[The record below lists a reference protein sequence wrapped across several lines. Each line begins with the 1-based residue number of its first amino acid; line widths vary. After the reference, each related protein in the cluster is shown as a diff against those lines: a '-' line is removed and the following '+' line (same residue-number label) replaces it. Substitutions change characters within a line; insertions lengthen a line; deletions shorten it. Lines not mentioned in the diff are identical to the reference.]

1 MSLILFD
8 PAAPPADAWP
18 DGRAMERAYL
28 EGIAG
33 AGVGAMVSNVRTE
46 WRALRAGERVYPVT
60 INHGE
65 TGDSYVCLPHSAYAL
80 YARREIELVGMGAAG
95 RLLAPAIGALGGWLC
110 RAGINR
116 IVHIDNWLLST
127 NLHGDWDGADLPAIR
142 AFLADRYPDHI
153 LAVRSVD
160 PWSSP
165 ALTEAARADG
175 WTMVPSRQIWVTD
188 DLERDW
194 QSRGDY
200 RNDRRLFGRSNL
212 AIETLGEIVPDDAA
226 RIADLY
232 HQLYVGKYSPL
243 NPEFKPAFVA
253 MTHAAGVIRYRV
265 ARAAD
270 GTIMAVAGLFQRG
283 DVATPPVVGY
293 DVSRPRAEGLYRIA
307 SYLFGEDALARGAR
321 LNGSAGA
328 AEFKRLRGAHGV
340 IEYWAMHTAH
350 LGARQRRTI
359 AMLAGG
365 LERWAVPMMRRRGL

>member
-1 MSLILFD
+1 MSVLLFD
-8 PAAPPADAWP
+8 PASPRPDAWP
-18 DGRAMERAYL
+18 EGREVERAYL
-28 EGIAG
+28 EGIAR
-33 AGVGAMVSNVRTE
+33 AGVGAMVRNVRTE
-46 WRALRAGERVYPVT
+46 WRAVRSGDRVYPLT
-60 INHGE
+60 INYGQ

-80 YARREIELVGMGAAG
+80 YARREIELVGMGGVAP
-95 RLLAPAIGALGGWLC
+95 LLSPLVGALGGWLR

-127 NLHGDWDGADLPAIR
+127 NLHGDWDGTDLPAIR
-142 AFLADRYPDHI
+142 RFLADRYPDHI
-153 LAVRSVD
+153 LAIRSVD

-165 ALTEAARADG
+165 GLTAAARADG
-175 WTMVPSRQIWVTD
+175 WTMVPGRQIWVTD
-188 DLERDW
+188 DLARDW
-194 QSRGDY
+194 QPRNDT
-200 RNDRRLFGRSNL
+200 RNDRRLLGRSRL
-212 AIETLGEIVPDDAA
+212 AIETLDEIVPADAA

-232 HQLYVGKYSPL
+232 HQLYVGKYSAL
-243 NPEFKPAFVA
+243 NPVFTPAFVM
-253 MTHAAGVIRYRV
+253 MTDAIGMIRYRV
-265 ARAAD
+265 ARAAG

-293 DVSRPRAEGLYRIA
+293 DMSRPRAEGLYRIA
-307 SYLFGEDALARGAR
+307 SWLFGDDALVRGVR

-359 AMLAGG
+359 AMLAGA

>member
-1 MSLILFD
+1 MSLTLFD
-8 PAAPPADAWP
+8 PAAPPADPWP
-18 DGRAMERAYL
+18 EGHAVARAYL
-28 EGIAG
+28 EAVAK
-33 AGVGAMVSNVRTE
+33 AGVGAMVGNVRTE
-46 WRALRAGERVYPVT
+46 WRALRSGGHVYPVT

-95 RLLAPAIGALGGWLC
+95 SLLSPVIGALGGWLR

-127 NLHGDWDGADLPAIR
+127 SLHGDWAGGDLPVIR
-142 AFLADRYPDHI
+142 QLLAGLYPGHI
-153 LAVRSVD
+153 LAIRSVD

-165 ALTEAARADG
+165 ALAAAARADG

-200 RNDRRLFGRSNL
+200 RNDRRLLRRSGL
-212 AIETLGEIVPDDAA
+212 AIETLEVVTEADAA

-243 NPEFKPAFVA
+243 NPVFTPAFVT
-253 MTHAAGVIRYRV
+253 MTHAIGMIRYRV

-270 GTIMAVAGLFQRG
+270 GTIMAVAGLFQRS

-293 DVSRPRAEGLYRIA
+293 DMSRPRAEGLYRIA
-307 SYLFGEDALARGAR
+307 SFLFGEDALMRGTR

-328 AEFKRLRGAHGV
+328 ADFKRLRGAHGV

-350 LGARQRRTI
+350 LGARQRRTV
-359 AMLAGG
+359 ALLAGA